1 MEKHGF
7 AVIGIK
13 GVGGTHIKG
22 IQSLPNAE
30 LVALVDIDE
39 AAVKARSQELR
50 VRAFTDYEAMLKLP
64 EVEIVNIATPHPLHP
79 EMAIPATPAR
89 HHRSGE
95 KLRAV
100 QA

>member
-1 MEKHGF
+1 MIIGGGWPGGWRRIAGVHRGRLRAKEQWAMEKHGF
-7 AVIGIK
+7 AVIGIQ

-39 AAVKARSQELR
+39 AAVNSQAQALG

-64 EVEIVNIATPHPLHP
+64 EVEIVN
-79 EMAIPATPAR
+79 
-89 HHRSGE
+89 
-95 KLRAV
+95 
-100 QA
+100 